1 MRSVRRQSVMVVLPP
16 RTLLLD
22 VAGPLEVLRSA
33 NLEPDAAVQF
43 DVQLVAARPQV
54 CSSSGLQLAGLQP
67 LPERVPVES
76 IVLLVGS
83 VQRVQFA
90 LPTAPADDAADEAA
104 LVAWLRARVTS
115 VHTLVTV
122 CSGALLAA
130 RAGLLDG
137 HDCTSHHSLCAEL
150 GRLAPRAR
158 VLENRLYVE
167 DRRRFTSAGVTAGT
181 DLLLH
186 LVQRL
191 AGAAVAARIAR
202 DLVLYLRRDGAEPQ
216 LSPWLAG
223 RNHLH
228 AAVHRVQDAVLSAPT
243 RDWHLPELARLAH
256 TSPRHLS
263 RLFNAHVGMHLPDW
277 LNTLRVEVA
286 RQLIEQG
293 QLGLEQIAER
303 AGFGSAR
310 QLRRAW
316 SRLHSIPPASWR
328 HQSVKHAT
336 DPGTLSVAASR

>member
-1 MRSVRRQSVMVVLPP
+1 MPGPRHQAVVVVLPP

-33 NLEPDAAVQF
+33 NLVPDPTLLF
-43 DVQLVAARPQV
+43 DVQLVAARPNV
-54 CSSSGLQLAGLQP
+54 CSSSGLQLTSLLP
-67 LPERVPVES
+67 LPQVVPANTL
-76 IVLLVGS
+76 VLLIGS
-83 VQRVQFA
+83 VERVQFA
-90 LPTAPADDAADEAA
+90 PPSAPAQDVLDECA
-104 LVAWLRARVTS
+104 LVDWLKATIRPE
-115 VHTLVTV
+115 HTLITV

-137 HDCTSHHSLCAEL
+137 HDCTTHHTLCDTL
-150 GRLAPRAR
+150 KRLAPRAR

-167 DRRRFTSAGVTAGT
+167 DRRRLSSAGVTAGT

-186 LVQRL
+186 LVQCL
-191 AGAAVAARIAR
+191 AGADVAARIAR
-202 DLVLYLRRDGAEPQ
+202 ELVLYLRRDGADPQ

-228 AAVHRVQDAVLSAPT
+228 AAVHRVQDAVLAAPT
-243 RDWHLPELARLAH
+243 REWPLATLAQLAH

-263 RLFNAHVGMHLPDW
+263 RLFNEHVGMHLPDW
-277 LNTLRVEVA
+277 LNALRVERA
-286 RQLIEQG
+286 RTLLERSD
-293 QLGLEQIAER
+293 LGLEQVAER

-316 SRLHSIPPASWR
+316 SRLHSISPAAWR
-328 HQSVKHAT
+328 QRSVMRAT
-336 DPGTLSVAASR
+336 DP